1 MQTTITTTEELEIK
15 ISSIIGKYR
24 QEAYEAIE
32 EKMWTALVEAG
43 ICILENEGL
52 FLM

>member
-1 MQTTITTTEELEIK
+1 METAITTTEDLEKK
-15 ISSIIGKYR
+15 ISGIIGKYR

-43 ICILENEGL
+43 ICILENEEIVS
-52 FLM
+52 